1 MSTINATNIVAD
13 ALVGNTSANAI
24 TVRGEGSATTS
35 LQQGLAKVWCRWSLS
50 DQSSA
55 IDSFNVASITDTGTG
70 EGNINTTNNFSA
82 NQSCGHF
89 SSNDWHAINGAS
101 GDSTFIRLTS
111 ANSSHSVA
119 DVSRAFLSA
128 HGDLA

>member
-1 MSTINATNIVAD
+1 MASTLKINTLTGVTTAGSIAVT
-13 ALVGNTSANAI
+13 
-24 TVRGEGSATTS
+24 GEGNSTTTN

-50 DQSSA
+50 DQSTA
-55 IDSFNVASITDTGTG
+55 DDSFNVASITDTGTG
-70 EGNINTTNNFSA
+70 EGNINTTNNFRA
-82 NQSCGHF
+82 NESCPHF
-89 SSNDWHAINGAS
+89 SSNDYHAFNGSS
-101 GDSTFIRLTS
+101 GDSTFIRLSS

>member
-1 MSTINATNIVAD
+1 MSTLEVSNLNDGT
-13 ALVGNTSANAI
+13 T
-24 TVRGEGSATTS
+24 TVATTFINS
-35 LQQGLAKVWCRWSLS
+35 GSCKVWCRWSLS
-50 DQSSA
+50 NQSSP
-55 IDSFNVASITDTGTG
+55 IDSFNVSSLTDTGTG
-70 EGNINTTNNFSA
+70 EGNVNTTSNFASNN
-82 NQSCGHF
+82 SCPQF
-89 SSNDWHAINGAS
+89 SSNDYHALNGAS